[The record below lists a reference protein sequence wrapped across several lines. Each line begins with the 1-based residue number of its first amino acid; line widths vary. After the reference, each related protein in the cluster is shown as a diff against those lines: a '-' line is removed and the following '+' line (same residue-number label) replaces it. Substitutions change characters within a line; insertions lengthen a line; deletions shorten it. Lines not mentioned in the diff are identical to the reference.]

1 MASHAPLAPSSSP
14 TRRDEFFPAVPGESN
29 FMHILKLIG
38 LTIVNIFRAAW
49 RVPQAMARGAKDRR
63 RQTRQDVSEAERLDR
78 LRQPWKYLGK

>member
-1 MASHAPLAPSSSP
+1 MASHAPLAPSLSP
-14 TRRDEFFPAVPGESN
+14 TRRDEFPGRRGESN

-38 LTIVNIFRAAW
+38 LTIVNIFREAW

-63 RQTRQDVSEAERLDR
+63 RQTRRDVSEAERLDR